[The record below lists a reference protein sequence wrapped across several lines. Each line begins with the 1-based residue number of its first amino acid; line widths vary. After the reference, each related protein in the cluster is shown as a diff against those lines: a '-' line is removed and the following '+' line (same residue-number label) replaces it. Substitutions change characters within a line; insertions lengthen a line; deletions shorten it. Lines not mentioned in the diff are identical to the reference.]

1 MTEREKEVI
10 EIIKK
15 YPEEILEVIL
25 GLLKKRYKIA
35 TKRDIKILYYK
46 IKLKITQLESNTS
59 ERISQL
65 ENNTKLEIEKL
76 RTEFNER
83 IIQLENNTKL
93 EIEKL
98 KAESNER
105 INQLENNTKLEIE
118 KLKAE
123 SNERINQLENN
134 TKLEIEKIRVE
145 VEKSKTETQY
155 HITKS
160 ESRIIKFILASSII
174 QTIFIISAVLTI
186 IFAIIKPSK

>member
-1 MTEREKEVI
+1 MIEREKEV
-10 EIIKK
+10 
-15 YPEEILEVIL
+15 
-25 GLLKKRYKIA
+25 IA

-46 IKLKITQLESNTS
+46 INLKITQLESRTN

-76 RTEFNER
+76 RAETNER
-83 IIQLENNTKL
+83 ITQLENT
-93 EIEKL
+93 
-98 KAESNER
+98 
-105 INQLENNTKLEIE
+105 
-118 KLKAE
+118 
-123 SNERINQLENN
+123 
-134 TKLEIEKIRVE
+134 TKLEIEKIRAE

-186 IFAIIKPSK
+186 IFAVIKPKT

>member
-15 YPEEILEVIL
+15 YPEEILEVVL
-25 GLLKKRYKIA
+25 DLLKKRYKIA
-35 TKRDIKILYYK
+35 TKRDIRILYYK
-46 IKLKITQLESNTS
+46 IKLKITQLENNTKLEI
-59 ERISQL
+59 ERINERINQL

-83 IIQLENNTKL
+83 ITQLENNTKL

-98 KAESNER
+98 RAETNER
-105 INQLENNTKLEIE
+105 IT
-118 KLKAE
+118 
-123 SNERINQLENN
+123 QLENN
-134 TKLEIEKIRVE
+134 TKLEIEKIRAE

-155 HITKS
+155 HIAKS

-174 QTIFIISAVLTI
+174 QTIFIISAVLAI
-186 IFAIIKPSK
+186 IFKAKP

>member
-1 MTEREKEVI
+1 MTEREKEII

-15 YPEEILEVIL
+15 YPEEILEVVL

-118 KLKAE
+118 K
-123 SNERINQLENN
+123 
-134 TKLEIEKIRVE
+134 IRAE

>member
-15 YPEEILEVIL
+15 YPEEIREVVL
-25 GLLKKRYKIA
+25 DLFKKRYKIA

-46 IKLKITQLESNTS
+46 IKLKIAQS
-59 ERISQL
+59 

-76 RTEFNER
+76 R
-83 IIQLENNTKL
+83 
-93 EIEKL
+93 
-98 KAESNER
+98 AETNER

-118 KLKAE
+118 KLRA
-123 SNERINQLENN
+123 
-134 TKLEIEKIRVE
+134 E

-155 HITKS
+155 HIAKS

-186 IFAIIKPSK
+186 IFDFRK

>member
-15 YPEEILEVIL
+15 YPEEIFEVVL
-25 GLLKKRYKIA
+25 DLLKKRYKIA

-46 IKLKITQLESNTS
+46 IKLKITQLESRTN

-76 RTEFNER
+76 R
-83 IIQLENNTKL
+83 I
-93 EIEKL
+93 
-98 KAESNER
+98 ESNER
-105 INQLENNTKLEIE
+105 IT
-118 KLKAE
+118 
-123 SNERINQLENN
+123 QLENN
-134 TKLEIEKIRVE
+134 TKLEIEKIRAE

-155 HITKS
+155 HIAKS

-174 QTIFIISAVLTI
+174 QTIFIISAVLGI
-186 IFAIIKPSK
+186 IFAIIRQKA